1 MVRAKATRRG
11 HIAFLETELGQ
22 KAVVPWDELCNIAKM
37 LRLRI
42 EVEGVELKCDDV
54 KTHIRPESRT

>member
-1 MVRAKATRRG
+1 VRAKATRRG

>member
-22 KAVVPWDELCNIAKM
+22 KAVVPWDELCNIARM

-42 EVEGVELKCDDV
+42 EVEGVELKCEDV
-54 KTHIRPESRT
+54 RTHIRSDSSA

>member
-42 EVEGVELKCDDV
+42 EVEGVELKCDDI